1 VSEQGALAGALSKLG
16 VLAQR
21 AIAKTTVLWVKF
33 HLWNFQTVV

>member
-1 VSEQGALAGALSKLG
+1 

-33 HLWNFQTVV
+33 HVWNFQTVV